1 MISEEDLQEAIYQA
15 ALRGCDCN
23 VKAHKKAIW
32 DAAVTLLADVL
43 RESDPFTVERLLRG
57 LVPELRDS
65 VRRLEELLNP
75 SPYPRITH

>member
-15 ALRGCDCN
+15 ALRGCDAD

-32 DAAVTLLADVL
+32 DAACTLLADVL
-43 RESDPFTVERLLRG
+43 RESDEISRERRLRS

-65 VRRLEELLNP
+65 MARLEELLNP

>member
-15 ALRGCDCN
+15 ALRGCDVD
-23 VKAHKKAIW
+23 VKAHRKTIW
-32 DAAVTLLADVL
+32 DAACALMADVL
-43 RESDPFTVERLLRG
+43 RQSDEISRERLLRG

-65 VRRLEELLNP
+65 VCRLEELLNP